1 VSDLNTTYD
10 NDEGSADAQSS
21 YALDRILRKV
31 VLGRLTRFQR
41 GRLTLRDPWS
51 TQIFGDASKA
61 GGLHATLEV
70 TDRRFY
76 RSLVF
81 GGAVGAAEAYIE
93 GYWNCDDLTNLI
105 RILVLNRN
113 VLESM
118 QRGPARITAPLR
130 KLSHWVNS
138 NTRSGSRRNIA
149 RHYDLG
155 NDFFSLWLDD
165 TMMYSSAV
173 FENPDMSLRDASI
186 AKLDRLC
193 RKLDLS
199 PQDHLLEIG
208 TGWGGFARYA
218 AETYGCKVT
227 TTTISREQHDYAG
240 NLITEAGLQDRVTL
254 LLQDYRDV
262 RGEFDKI
269 VSIEMVE
276 AVGHEYLD
284 SYFQHCTKLLKP
296 GGMMALQAITM
307 ADQRYDAALRS
318 VDFIQK
324 YIFPGGF
331 LPSVTALQNSITRV
345 TNMRLYH
352 LEDIGEHYARTLRE
366 WRNNFYEKLPQ
377 VSALGYSDEFL
388 RMWEY
393 YYCYC
398 EGAFRERAIG
408 NVQMLLVK
416 PDCRRSPLVPPLA

>member
-1 VSDLNTTYD
+1 
-10 NDEGSADAQSS
+10 
-21 YALDRILRKV
+21 
-31 VLGRLTRFQR
+31 
-41 GRLTLRDPWS
+41 
-51 TQIFGDASKA
+51 
-61 GGLHATLEV
+61 
-70 TDRRFY
+70 
-76 RSLVF
+76 
-81 GGAVGAAEAYIE
+81 
-93 GYWNCDDLTNLI
+93 
-105 RILVLNRN
+105 
-113 VLESM
+113 
-118 QRGPARITAPLR
+118 
-130 KLSHWVNS
+130 
-138 NTRSGSRRNIA
+138 
-149 RHYDLG
+149 
-155 NDFFSLWLDD
+155 
-165 TMMYSSAV
+165 
-173 FENPDMSLRDASI
+173 
-186 AKLDRLC
+186 
-193 RKLDLS
+193 
-199 PQDHLLEIG
+199 
-208 TGWGGFARYA
+208 
-218 AETYGCKVT
+218 
-227 TTTISREQHDYAG
+227 
-240 NLITEAGLQDRVTL
+240 
-254 LLQDYRDV
+254 
-262 RGEFDKI
+262 
-269 VSIEMVE
+269 MVE

-377 VSALGYSDEFL
+377 VRALGYSDEFL